1 MKKKPIFIIL
11 GFILFAFVLFKT
23 FSAKIVSD
31 ANKLQNE
38 TINIKDIPNGTYNGH
53 SELGPVIVD
62 VQVTIKNG
70 NIEKVEI
77 LNHQCGFGQKAN
89 QITDRIKNQNTYNV
103 DAISGATVSSK
114 VIMNAVNNALQQ

>member
-77 LNHQCGFGQKAN
+77 LNH
-89 QITDRIKNQNTYNV
+89 
-103 DAISGATVSSK
+103 
-114 VIMNAVNNALQQ
+114 